1 VPSALPGVRRPVQMH
16 TMGLVSQIGDSAS
29 LAESIIGVLDDPQR
43 FRGDSDEI
51 KKSYDPDSIA
61 QEYEKLFQRLMT

>member
-1 VPSALPGVRRPVQMH
+1 
-16 TMGLVSQIGDSAS
+16 MGLVSQIGDSAS

-43 FRGDSDEI
+43 FRGDLDEI